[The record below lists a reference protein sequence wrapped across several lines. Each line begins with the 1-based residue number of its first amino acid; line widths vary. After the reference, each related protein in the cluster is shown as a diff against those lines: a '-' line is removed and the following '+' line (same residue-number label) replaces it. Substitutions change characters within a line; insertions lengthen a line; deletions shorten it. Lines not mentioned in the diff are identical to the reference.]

1 MNELQKNYTRYSR
14 EVLNLLQSR
23 SVYCLPC
30 DNIVSF
36 SSPPRGEHDEGIIHS
51 NTNQQKDRNK
61 INRLENIDYNIFDHK
76 LKFSNPYIFAI

>member
-1 MNELQKNYTRYSR
+1 MNSKKNYTRYSR

-23 SVYCLPC
+23 LVYCLPC

-36 SSPPRGEHDEGIIHS
+36 SSPPRGEHDEGIINS

-61 INRLENIDYNIFDHK
+61 IDRLKNIDYNIFDHK
-76 LKFSNPYIFAI
+76 LKFSNAYIFAI